1 MTMIKGDLERIAE
14 SPAEIMGNNYK
25 LASNMLLESFYFI
38 GHKVRDFFADYV
50 KIWTEP

>member
-1 MTMIKGDLERIAE
+1 MEKKSLERMAE

-25 LASNMLLESFYFI
+25 LASNILLESFYFI
-38 GHKVRDFFADYV
+38 GHKVRDFFVDYI